1 MGVVIYLIV
10 TQDDL
15 IREIADK
22 EDIDV
27 TIVRDIFKSAENSI
41 FAYLSSTTP
50 SENIIIKLLNGLSLE
65 SEYIPEHQINRGIF
79 KNHSCSERIKVK
91 PILTKYYKNKVN
103 DLYS

>member
-1 MGVVIYLIV
+1 MII
-10 TQDDL
+10 TQDEL

-27 TIVRDIFKSAENSI
+27 TTVRDIFKSAENSI

-50 SENIIIKLLNGLSLE
+50 SENIVIKLLNGLSLE
-65 SEYIPEHQINRGIF
+65 SEYIPEHKVNKGMF
-79 KNHSCSERIKVK
+79 KNHNCSERIKVK
-91 PILTKYYKNKVN
+91 PILTKYYKNKIN